1 MSLNHICNDLSIQS
15 SFLLKI
21 SPTGGNL
28 SALKKASIPNAVK
41 IIISHARL
49 TALLDVHETG
59 VPAERL
65 LLLAPFRAAILEPH
79 L

>member
-1 MSLNHICNDLSIQS
+1 
-15 SFLLKI
+15 
-21 SPTGGNL
+21 L
-28 SALKKASIPNAVK
+28 SALEEAPIPNGVK
-41 IIISHARL
+41 IMTSPQL

-79 L
+79 LQQQDHISRDEYVDRRFRQETIVI